1 MESHW
6 LLFRIRDIKL
16 LSEQNKN
23 TFSIDFEKGTIQL
36 QKNVKPKGNQDS
48 A

>member
-1 MESHW
+1 MERHW

-23 TFSIDFEKGTIQL
+23 TFSIDFEKKTVQL
-36 QKNVKPKGNQDS
+36 QKNVKAKGKQDS
-48 A
+48 R